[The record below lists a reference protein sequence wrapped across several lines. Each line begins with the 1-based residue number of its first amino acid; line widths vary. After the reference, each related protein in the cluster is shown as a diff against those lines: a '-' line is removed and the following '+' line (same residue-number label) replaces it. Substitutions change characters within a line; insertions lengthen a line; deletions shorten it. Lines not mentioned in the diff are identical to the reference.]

1 MNLQAAGTDP
11 QSVLF
16 EVRGRAGVITLNSP
30 ATLNAV
36 SLAMVHA
43 MHPQLLAWAEDS
55 AVHHVIIRAAGDRAF
70 SAGGDIRAL
79 YDWGRAGDET
89 FCTFFHDE
97 YRLNAAIKCF
107 PKPYIAFID
116 GIVMGGGVG
125 ISIHGSHRIAGDRM
139 TFAMPETGIGL
150 FPDVGGSYFL
160 PRLPGET
167 GLYLGLTGTRIAKGD
182 AVALGLATHYVPSST
197 HPALIDALCEAE
209 DVDACLAGFAGEAGE
224 APLAAQRGA
233 IDRHFS
239 PATLDGIIESLKGD
253 SSEWAQKCLTGLQTK
268 SPTSLR
274 ITFRQLRAGRHLDFE
289 DAMRMEYRIASRIFH
304 GHDFFEGIRA
314 VVIDKDL
321 KPRWNPATLA
331 DLTDQDVAGYF
342 APLKQELPLFPATR

>member
-1 MNLQAAGTDP
+1 MNLPAGTGFE
-11 QSVLF
+11 SVMF
-16 EVRGRAGVITLNSP
+16 EVRGRAGVMTLNTPS
-30 ATLNAV
+30 TLNAV

-55 AVHHVIIRAAGDRAF
+55 VVHHVIIRAAGDRAF

-89 FCTFFHDE
+89 FCTFFQDE
-97 YRLNAAIKCF
+97 YRLNTAIKRF
-107 PKPYIAFID
+107 PKPYVALID

-125 ISIHGSHRIAGDRM
+125 VSIHGSHRIAGDRM

-167 GLYLGLTGTRIAKGD
+167 GLYLGLTGTRIARGD
-182 AVALGLATHYVPSST
+182 AVALGLATHYVPSGAHSR
-197 HPALIDALCEAE
+197 LFDALCEAE
-209 DVDACLAGFAGEAGE
+209 DVDCCIAGFAAKAGE

-239 PATLDGIIESLKGD
+239 PATLEGIIASLLGD
-253 SSEWAQKCLTGLQTK
+253 SGEWAQKCLATLQTK

-274 ITFRQLRAGRHLDFE
+274 ITFRQLRAGWHLEFE

-321 KPRWNPATLA
+321 KPRWQPPTLA
-331 DLTDQDVAGYF
+331 DLTDDDVAGYF
-342 APLKQELPLFPATR
+342 APLARELQLPGIVT

>member
-1 MNLQAAGTDP
+1 MQVGADP
-11 QSVLF
+11 KTVLF
-16 EVRGRAGVITLNSP
+16 EVRGRAGVITLNTP

-43 MHPQLLAWAEDS
+43 MHPQLLAWAADPDV
-55 AVHHVIIRAAGDRAF
+55 AHVIIRAAGDRAF

-79 YDWGRAGDET
+79 YDWGRAGDEA
-89 FCTFFHDE
+89 FCAFFHDE
-97 YRLNAAIKCF
+97 YRINAAIKRF
-107 PKPYIAFID
+107 PKPYIALID

-125 ISIHGSHRIAGDRM
+125 VSIHGSHRVAGDRM

-167 GLYLGLTGTRIAKGD
+167 GLYLGLTGTRIARGD
-182 AVALGLATHYVPSST
+182 AVALGLATHYVPSSA
-197 HPALIDALCEAE
+197 HPALMDALCEAQ
-209 DVDACLAGFAGEAGE
+209 DVDACIKGFAGEAGE
-224 APLAAQRGA
+224 APLTAQRGV

-239 PATLDGIIESLKGD
+239 AATLDAIIESLKGD
-253 SSEWAQKCLTGLQTK
+253 DDEWAQKCLAGLETK

-274 ITFRQLRAGRHLDFE
+274 ITFRQLREGRHLEFE

-314 VVIDKDL
+314 VVIEKDL
-321 KPRWNPATLA
+321 KPRWEPATLA
-331 DLTDQDVAGYF
+331 DLRDQDVASYF
-342 APLKQELPLFPATR
+342 APLDRELPLVPASR